1 MKKHKIISLIIMIVF
16 ILSSINVVFA
26 ASTPRITLD
35 EYERTITTK
44 QAVTIKGSV
53 NIARGQQISLYKGSK
68 IIATTK
74 PNVITGRFSLK
85 IPKASILKGS
95 NTFKVKSEKKKAGF
109 LSSALNASN
118 TIGVTVNYSV
128 KKKVKKSQTITVTNS
143 KIVLNK
149 GQKVNLGAK
158 ASSGLK
164 CTYKSSNPKV
174 IKVNKSG
181 KITAKAVG
189 TAKITIKQNGNKSY
203 KKAPA
208 KTVNVTCRLSRDDDM
223 LLQAKVAKNKKGVQ
237 YVVVTQLNYE
247 HDRGRTKVY
256 NANSWKVEKSSIS
269 TGAKKNQ
276 NKGTFTLQGKKNTD
290 YKEKY
295 DQDYPRVYD
304 RNGSTLDKNGKAKY
318 HEYFVVMYKPGRNKP
333 AIHTFLYKP
342 GSTKLYK
349 GSEQKIN
356 GSPVGNLSKGCTRVN
371 YDTAE
376 FIYKYCDEGT
386 PYHIYSY

>member
-1 MKKHKIISLIIMIVF
+1 MKKYKVITLIIMIIF
-16 ILSSINVVFA
+16 IVSNITIVFA
-26 ASTPRITLD
+26 ASTPRIELD
-35 EYERTITTK
+35 DY
-44 QAVTIKGSV
+44 QYTIKTKKDVKINGKVS
-53 NIARGQQISLYKGSK
+53 ISRGQQISLYKSSK
-68 IIATTK
+68 LIATTK

-85 IPKASILKGS
+85 IPKKSISKGS
-95 NTFKVKSEKKKAGF
+95 NTFQVKSEKKKAGF
-109 LSSALNASN
+109 LSSALNASS
-118 TIGVTVNYSV
+118 TKTVTVNYSV

-143 KIVLNK
+143 NIVLNK
-149 GQKVNLGAK
+149 GQKANLGAK

-164 CTYKSSNPKV
+164 CAYKSSNPKV
-174 IKVNKSG
+174 IKVDKKG

-189 TAKITIKQNGNKSY
+189 KAKITIKQNGNKSY

-223 LLQAKVAKNKKGVQ
+223 LLQAKFAKSKKGGQ

-256 NANSWKVEKSSIS
+256 NANSWKVEKNSIS

-290 YKEKY
+290 YKKVY
-295 DQDYPRVYD
+295 NQDYPRVYD
-304 RNGSTLDKNGKAKY
+304 RNGSEKDKNGNPKY
-318 HEYFVVMYKPGRNKP
+318 HEYFVVMYKPGGKQV

-342 GSTKLYK
+342 GSTTLYK
-349 GSEQKIN
+349 GDEQKIN

-376 FIYKYCDEGT
+376 FIYKYCDQGT